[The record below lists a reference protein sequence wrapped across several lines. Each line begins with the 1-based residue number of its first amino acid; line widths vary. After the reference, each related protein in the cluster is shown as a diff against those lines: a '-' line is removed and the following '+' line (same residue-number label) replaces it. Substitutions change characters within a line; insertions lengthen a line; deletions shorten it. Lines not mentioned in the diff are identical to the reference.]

1 MARILV
7 KREHRKSLAESRKAV
22 ERVAKKLDEKFEVTH
37 EWDGDTLLFHR
48 MGVKGTIT
56 LEPGVVEV
64 VAELGFLF
72 GALRNTVE
80 NEIERYLDKEF
91 GKRS

>member
-22 ERVAKKLDEKFEVTH
+22 ERVAKKLAEKFDVTY
-37 EWDGDTLLFHR
+37 EWDEDTLLFER
-48 MGVKGTIT
+48 MGVKGTIS
-56 LEPGVVEV
+56 LLPGLVEV

-91 GKRS
+91 GKRG

>member
-7 KREHRKSLAESRKAV
+7 KREHGKNLVDSRKAV
-22 ERVAKKLDEKFEVTH
+22 ERVARKLAEKFDVTY
-37 EWDGDTLLFHR
+37 EWDGDTLLFQR
-48 MGVKGTIT
+48 MGVKGAID
-56 LEPGVVEV
+56 LMPGVVEV

-91 GKRS
+91 SKRG

>member
-7 KREHRKSLAESRKAV
+7 KREHRKSLVDSRKAV
-22 ERVAKKLDEKFEVTH
+22 ERVAGKLAEKFDVTY

-48 MGVKGTIT
+48 MGVKGTIA
-56 LEPGVVEV
+56 LQKGLVEV
-64 VAELGFLF
+64 EAELGFLF
-72 GALRNTVE
+72 GALRTTVE

-91 GKRS
+91 K

>member
-7 KREHRKSLAESRKAV
+7 KREHSKNLADSRKAV
-22 ERVAKKLDEKFEVTH
+22 ERVARKLAEKFDVTYD
-37 EWDGDTLLFHR
+37 WDGDTLLFER
-48 MGVKGTIT
+48 MGVKGSID
-56 LEPGVVEV
+56 LLPGMVEV
-64 VAELGFLF
+64 AAELGFLF

>member
-7 KREHRKSLAESRKAV
+7 KREHSKSLADSRKAV
-22 ERVAKKLDEKFEVTH
+22 ERVARKLAEKFDVTYD
-37 EWDGDTLLFHR
+37 WDGDTLLFER
-48 MGVKGTIT
+48 MGVKGSID
-56 LEPGVVEV
+56 LLPGVVEV
-64 VAELGFLF
+64 AAELGFLF

-91 GKRS
+91 K